1 MQPYRPVFAV
11 LLSTLFVFTL
21 EACSSPEPGAAP
33 AAPPAPAP
41 DRAADEAA
49 IRART
54 PQAVEAINS
63 RNFAAFASQFTTD
76 GDAIFPGT
84 AKATGRAAIQ
94 QLIETGWAKAP
105 KERHISVTIDNI
117 RFVADDVAVVDLSA
131 TFSVGE
137 PSKDRATAV
146 VVRNNGEW
154 QTAILRVYAA
164 MNP

>member
-21 EACSSPEPGAAP
+21 EACSSPEPGAAA
-33 AAPPAPAP
+33 AAPAAPAP

-63 RNFAAFASQFTTD
+63 RKFAAFASQFTTD

-94 QLIETGWAKAP
+94 QLIETG
-105 KERHISVTIDNI
+105 
-117 RFVADDVAVVDLSA
+117 
-131 TFSVGE
+131 
-137 PSKDRATAV
+137 
-146 VVRNNGEW
+146 
-154 QTAILRVYAA
+154 
-164 MNP
+164 